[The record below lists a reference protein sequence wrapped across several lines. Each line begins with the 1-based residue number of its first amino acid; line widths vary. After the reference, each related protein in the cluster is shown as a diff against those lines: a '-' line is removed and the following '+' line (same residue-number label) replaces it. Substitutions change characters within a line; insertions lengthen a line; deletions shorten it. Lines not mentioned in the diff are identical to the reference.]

1 MITCEPNNKKCLE
14 KNALWEFAI
23 KKYIVF
29 YGNGLF
35 YTFIVLLTSNKNISK
50 DIFFLI

>member
-23 KKYIVF
+23 KNYTVF
-29 YGNGLF
+29 YGNRLF
-35 YTFIVLLTSNKNISK
+35 YTIVILSNKNISK
-50 DIFFLI
+50 DILFLI